1 VSTHEIPDSHARF
14 YSGGKIGVLVIH
26 GFGGSPVSVDPWAK
40 AFHGEGFT
48 VSVPRLPGHGSSWV
62 ELNKTSYHDWLTE
75 VDVALTKLLEIC
87 DRVFVAGFSMGG
99 ALALRLAQIRGSEI
113 EGLLLVNP
121 VVHDRRPVMKLVPIL
136 QLFTPSLKGGA
147 TDVAAP
153 NPPLHSYRRIAL
165 KALHSARKLWRIT
178 ERDLYLVDTPLFIGY
193 SPLDH
198 VVNPENSETII
209 DNVSSIDIREIVF
222 DRSFHN
228 VSLDYDSDLLN
239 SESISFIKEVLS
251 GEIGSGNG
259 FREDDDE
266 LVRAEFD
273 EIVAQLDVK
282 GSDYL
287 DILESSQ
294 REESRYERSLYA
306 HPAQPPKLKKRQKNA
321 IAALIGG
328 PLYIAVI
335 KIFGNDPLGLDI
347 WPGLI
352 ALSVGAFF
360 LFAEL
365 RNEPREGDGSAL

>member
-40 AFHGEGFT
+40 ALLGEGFT

-62 ELNKTSYHDWLTE
+62 ELNRTSYHDWLTE
-75 VDVALTKLLEIC
+75 VDVALTKLLELC

-121 VVHDRRPVMKLVPIL
+121 VVHDRRRVMKLVPVL
-136 QLFTPSLKGGA
+136 QLFIPSLKGGP

-222 DRSFHN
+222 ERSFHN
-228 VSLDYDSDLLN
+228 VALDYDSDLLN

-251 GEIGSGNG
+251 GEIGSGDG
-259 FREDDDE
+259 YRDDDE

-306 HPAQPPKLKKRQKNA
+306 HPSQPPKLKKRQKSA

>member
-1 VSTHEIPDSHARF
+1 MSTHEIPDSHARF

-40 AFHGEGFT
+40 ALHGEGFT

-62 ELNKTSYHDWLTE
+62 ELNKTNYHDWLTE

-99 ALALRLAQIRGSEI
+99 ALALRLVQIRGSEI

-121 VVHDRRPVMKLVPIL
+121 VVHDRRRVMKLVPVL
-136 QLFTPSLKGGA
+136 QLFIPSLKGGP

-222 DRSFHN
+222 ERSFHN
-228 VSLDYDSDLLN
+228 VALDYDSDLLN

-251 GEIGSGNG
+251 GEIGSGEG
-259 FREDDDE
+259 FHDDDE

-306 HPAQPPKLKKRQKNA
+306 HPSQPPKLKKRQKNA
-321 IAALIGG
+321 LAALISG
-328 PLYIAVI
+328 PLYILVI
-335 KIFGNDPLGLDI
+335 KIFGSDPLGLDI

>member
-1 VSTHEIPDSHARF
+1 MSTHEIPDSHARF

-360 LFAEL
+360 IFAEL